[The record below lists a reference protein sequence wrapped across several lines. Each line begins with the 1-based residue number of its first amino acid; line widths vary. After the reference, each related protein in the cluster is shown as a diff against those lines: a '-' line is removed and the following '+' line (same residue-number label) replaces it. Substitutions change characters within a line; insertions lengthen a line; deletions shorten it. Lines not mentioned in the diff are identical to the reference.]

1 MQISVIIP
9 TYRPENY
16 LFECLDSLLR
26 QTLDPSLWEVII
38 VLNGCHE
45 PWYSQITDYL
55 HTHPITNTHL
65 IHTDDAG
72 VSNARNIGI
81 ESAKGEY
88 ITFIDDDDY
97 VSETYLEQL
106 AQIARPNIIAIS
118 YTKAFS
124 DTQDYVPYYIEQEYK
139 HRAVVGEQPYYKAK
153 KYFGGPCMKLIH
165 RDIIG
170 QTRFDTRYKNGEDS
184 LFMFAIS
191 NRISNIRFTNTDAV
205 YYRRFRTGS
214 ASLGQQRSKALQNRL
229 SLIKAYNQLYWKNPK
244 AYNLY
249 FYLTRII
256 ASLHAIIIGK

>member
-1 MQISVIIP
+1 MLISVIIP
-9 TYRPENY
+9 TYNPKDY
-16 LFECLDSLLR
+16 VFECLNSLAT
-26 QTLDPSLWEVII
+26 QTLSKDLWEALII
-38 VLNGCHE
+38 LNGSNE
-45 PWYSQITDYL
+45 PWYTMLNEYIQKHDLTNVRLFQTDE
-55 HTHPITNTHL
+55 
-65 IHTDDAG
+65 AG
-72 VSNARNIGI
+72 VSNARNIGLKN
-81 ESAKGEY
+81 AKGEY

-139 HRAVVGEQPYYKAK
+139 HRAVVGEQPFYKAK